1 MLSNL
6 APMRREIESHDGN
19 WYIRSILPYRA
30 AEGAIEGVV
39 ITFARISEMKAAER
53 KIEAAKA
60 YAESIIATVKQP
72 LAVLDEDL
80 RMVSASAS
88 FFKVFD
94 GKPEDSIGKP
104 FTLGKPASAG
114 ILGEFPSSRQW
125 RQPDR
130 GL

>member
-1 MLSNL
+1 
-6 APMRREIESHDGN
+6 
-19 WYIRSILPYRA
+19 
-30 AEGAIEGVV
+30 
-39 ITFARISEMKAAER
+39 MKAAER

-94 GKPEDSIGKP
+94 GKPEDRIGKP
-104 FTLGKPASAG
+104 FTLASQPQPE
-114 ILGEFPSSRQW
+114 ILVNFLAAANGAARSRIMKLVSIC
-125 RQPDR
+125 RSLGR
-130 GL
+130 AHFS